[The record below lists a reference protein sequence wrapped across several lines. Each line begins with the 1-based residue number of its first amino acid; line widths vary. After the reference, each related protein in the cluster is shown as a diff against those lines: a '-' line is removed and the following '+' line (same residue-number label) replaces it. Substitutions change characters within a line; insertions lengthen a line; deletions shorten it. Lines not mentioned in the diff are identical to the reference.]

1 MRSAPPPGDGRPRRV
16 IAIGASA
23 GGVDALRAL
32 VRALPADL
40 PAAVCVVL
48 HIPPT
53 GGSLLAPILDRVTD
67 LRVEVAEHG
76 TVPRAGHVYVAPADR
91 HLLIGEHGL
100 ELSAGPRENGVRPA
114 VDPLFRSLARTHGR
128 RAVAVV
134 LSGALDDGSAGAV
147 TVAAGGGT
155 VVVQDP
161 ADAVVPGMPES
172 AVSADSPEHVLP
184 LAGMA
189 DLLARVVAEPDDDDD
204 DGRDGP
210 MAPHDD
216 PPDPETFQ
224 RPSGPPSALTCPECR
239 GPLWEITEGALT
251 RYRCRV
257 GHAYSE
263 ETLIAEHAA
272 GVEAAL
278 WSAVEVLE
286 ERAEL
291 LRRVAARMGPSKP
304 GAVNR
309 LEQGARDAINKA
321 TLIRGVLVS
330 PTDPL
335 DTGVEAR
342 EAG

>member
-1 MRSAPPPGDGRPRRV
+1 
-16 IAIGASA
+16 
-23 GGVDALRAL
+23 

-48 HIPPT
+48 HISPT

-76 TVPRAGHVYVAPADR
+76 MALRAGHVYVAPADR
-91 HLLIGEHGL
+91 HLLIGEHDL
-100 ELSAGPRENGVRPA
+100 ELTAGPRENGVRPA
-114 VDPLFRSLARTHGR
+114 VDPMFRSLARTHGR

-161 ADAVVPGMPES
+161 ADAIVPGMPES
-172 AVSADSPEHVLP
+172 AVSADSPQHVVP
-184 LAGMA
+184 LAAMA
-189 DLLARVVAEPDDDDD
+189 GLLVRLAAASDDDD
-204 DGRDGP
+204 DGSDAP
-210 MAPHDD
+210 MSPHDD
-216 PPDPETFQ
+216 PPDPEILD

-239 GPLWEITEGALT
+239 GPLWEVTEGALT

-278 WSAVEVLE
+278 WSAIEVLE

-291 LRRVAARMGPSKP
+291 LRRVAARMEPAKP
-304 GAVNR
+304 GAANR
-309 LEQGARDAINKA
+309 LEQAARDAINNA

-330 PTDPL
+330 PAEPPAA
-335 DTGVEAR
+335 GVEVGR
-342 EAG
+342 AG